1 MNAISSAT
9 PRPPAAGKASAE
21 RPWLESIVSC
31 VPHGLALIDA
41 AGLVVWS
48 NRELA
53 DILGQTRGLK
63 GTSMGDLVEDWVGI
77 LASLSMVLAHEPR
90 MTCAVILR
98 TRDAERMPAVLT
110 AARCAPGVAAAWS
123 LHVEVTQELE
133 VVRRQLSDRE
143 RSYSFLRANISDM
156 IVRTDSG
163 FGVTWRNESAS
174 AYFPVGTALA
184 DLVSV
189 ASLGRLTAMAA
200 AASCDE
206 RRVDIEIESRPNSRP
221 MFFLKGTARRL
232 VDDAGEFAGI
242 AMIVR
247 DHSENRRLA
256 MLSARLSM
264 TPREEEIIDYLLQ
277 GYSNLNIAT
286 ILGLSESGVKF
297 HIRNV
302 FGRAQVSTR
311 TELMAMVMN
320 Q

>member
-1 MNAISSAT
+1 MNATSSVT
-9 PRPPAAGKASAE
+9 PRPAASGKATAE
-21 RPWLESIVSC
+21 RPWLESLVAC
-31 VPHGLALIDA
+31 VPHGLALIDGSGA
-41 AGLVVWS
+41 VVWS

-53 DILGQTRGLK
+53 EMLGQSRGLK
-63 GTSMGDLVEDWVGI
+63 GATMSDLVEDWVGI
-77 LASLSMVLAHEPR
+77 LASLTSVLTHEPR
-90 MTCAVILR
+90 LTCAAILR
-98 TRDAERMPAVLT
+98 TRDGERLPAVVT

-123 LHVEVTQELE
+123 LHVEITQELE

-156 IVRTDSG
+156 IVRTDAS
-163 FGVTWRNESAS
+163 FAVTWRNESAS
-174 AYFPVGTALA
+174 AYFPDGV
-184 DLVSV
+184 
-189 ASLGRLTAMAA
+189 SLGELLAPSSLARLSALVDAKGL
-200 AASCDE
+200 DE
-206 RRVDIEIESRPNSRP
+206 RRIDVELDSRPHGRP
-221 MFFLKGTARRL
+221 LFFLKGTARRL
-232 VDDAGEFAGI
+232 ADDAGAFAGI

-264 TPREEEIIDYLLQ
+264 SPREEEIIDYLLQ